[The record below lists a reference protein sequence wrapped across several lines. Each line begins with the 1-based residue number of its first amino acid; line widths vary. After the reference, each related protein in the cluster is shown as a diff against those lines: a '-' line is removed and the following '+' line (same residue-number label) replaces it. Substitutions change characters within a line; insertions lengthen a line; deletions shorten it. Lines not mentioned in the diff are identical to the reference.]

1 MPKNKV
7 QFQRGMSLREFIAK
21 YGTQE
26 QCEQALFAWRW
37 PQGFVCPE
45 CGHTGCCL
53 LTRRRLFQCNACGR
67 QTSVT
72 AGTVFAGSKLAL
84 TSWFL
89 AMHLITQAKNGIS
102 SLELSRHIGVSQNS
116 AWLMKHKLMQA
127 MLEREQ
133 GRALRGVIQIDD
145 AYWGGRRRGYK
156 RGRGTRGKTPFVAA
170 VATDAQSERPFRMR
184 MDRLKGFR
192 RREISRWSRKHL
204 AGGAHVRSDGLACFA
219 AVEHAG
225 CTHEPLV
232 ISGSKGRVRRK
243 GLVWVDTVLGNVK
256 NAMHGTYHA
265 VRAKHLPR
273 YLAEF
278 AYRFNRRFDL
288 AGMLA
293 RLGTAAALTPPMPY
307 RLVKLAE
314 AHW

>member
-1 MPKNKV
+1 MPKRKV
-7 QFQRGMSLREFIAK
+7 QFQRGMSLHEFMTH
-21 YGTQE
+21 YGTAA

-37 PQGFVCPE
+37 PQGFACPA
-45 CGHTGCCL
+45 CGHTRYSAL
-53 LTRRRLFQCNACGR
+53 RTRRLFQCHACGK

-84 TSWFL
+84 NVWFL
-89 AMHLITQAKNGIS
+89 AMYLVTQAKNGIS
-102 SLELSRHIGVSQNS
+102 SLELARQLGISQNS

-127 MLEREQ
+127 MLERERTRQ
-133 GRALRGVIQIDD
+133 LGGLVQLDD

-170 VATDAQSERPFRMR
+170 VATDDEGRPHRMSFNKVR
-184 MDRLKGFR
+184 GFR
-192 RREISRWSRKHL
+192 SGEIARWSQAKL
-204 AGGAHVRSDGLACFA
+204 VAGSTVNTDGLVCFGSVTA
-219 AVEHAG
+219 AD
-225 CTHEPLV
+225 CTHLP
-232 ISGSKGRVRRK
+232 IIMSGPGLAQRRQV
-243 GLVWVDTVLGNVK
+243 LTWVDTMIGNVK

-265 VRAKHLPR
+265 IRGKHLPR

-278 AYRFNRRFDL
+278 SYRFNRRYDL

-293 RLGTAAALTPPMPY
+293 RLATAAAHTPPIPY

-314 AHW
+314 VHW

>member
-7 QFQRGMSLREFIAK
+7 QFQRGMGLREFMDK
-21 YGTQE
+21 YGTIE

-37 PQGFVCPE
+37 PRGFVCPE
-45 CGHTGCCL
+45 CGHTGYCAL
-53 LTRRRLFQCNACGR
+53 KGRRLIQCNGCRR

-72 AGTVFAGSKLAL
+72 AGTIFAGSKLPL
-84 TSWFL
+84 NVWFL

-102 SLELSRHIGVSQNS
+102 SLELSRQLAISQNS

-127 MLEREQ
+127 MLERDA
-133 GRALRGVIQIDD
+133 GRKLRGLVQLDD

-170 VATDAQSERPFRMR
+170 VETDAAGHPRRMS
-184 MDRLKGFR
+184 LNCVKGFR
-192 RREISRWSRKHL
+192 LKEVARWSQAKL
-204 AGGAHVRSDGLACFA
+204 APGTRVHSDGLACFGAVA
-219 AVEHAG
+219 AAG
-225 CTHEPLV
+225 CDHKPTV
-232 ISGSKGRVRRK
+232 MSGPGLARK
-243 GLVWVDTVLGNVK
+243 RLSLNWVDTMLGNVK
-256 NAMHGTYHA
+256 NAIHGTYHA
-265 VRAKHLPR
+265 IRSKHLPR

-278 AYRFNRRFDL
+278 SYRFNRRFDL
-288 AGMLA
+288 ASMLA
-293 RLGTAAALTPPMPY
+293 RLATAAAHTPPMPY

>member
-7 QFQRGMSLREFIAK
+7 QFQRSTSLHEFMTR
-21 YGTQE
+21 YGTRE

-45 CGHTGCCL
+45 CGHTGYCALKC
-53 LTRRRLFQCNACGR
+53 RRLFQCNACAR

-72 AGTVFAGSKLAL
+72 AGTVFAGSKLPL
-84 TSWFL
+84 SVWFL

-102 SLELSRHIGVSQNS
+102 SLTLGRALGISHNS

-127 MLEREQ
+127 MLEREATRQ
-133 GRALRGVIQIDD
+133 LSGLVQIDD

-170 VATDAQSERPFRMR
+170 VQIDAAGHPQQMSLNRV
-184 MDRLKGFR
+184 KGFR
-192 RREISRWSRKHL
+192 SKHIARWSQAKL
-204 AGGAHVRSDGLACFA
+204 ASGTAVSCDGLACFA
-219 AVEHAG
+219 AVSAAG
-225 CTHEPLV
+225 CAHIPTV
-232 ISGSKGRVRRK
+232 MSGTGTARRRRA
-243 GLVWVDTVLGNVK
+243 LNWVDTMLGNVK
-256 NAMHGTYHA
+256 NAIHGTYHA
-265 VRAKHLPR
+265 IAAKHLPR

-278 AYRFNRRFDL
+278 TYRFNRRHDL

-293 RLGTAAALTPPMPY
+293 RFATAAVHTPPMPY
-307 RLVKLAE
+307 RFVKLAE
-314 AHW
+314 THW

>member
-7 QFQRGMSLREFIAK
+7 QFQRGMSLREFMGR
-21 YGTQE
+21 YGTAE

-45 CGHTGCCL
+45 CGHTGYCAIN
-53 LTRRRLFQCNACGR
+53 TRRLFQCNACGR

-84 TSWFL
+84 NVWFL

-102 SLELSRHIGVSQNS
+102 SLELSRQLGISQNS

-127 MLEREQ
+127 MLERESARQ
-133 GRALRGVIQIDD
+133 LAGLVQIDD

-156 RGRGTRGKTPFVAA
+156 RGRGTRGKTPLVAA
-170 VATDAQSERPFRMR
+170 VQTDDEGRPQRMSFNR
-184 MDRLKGFR
+184 IKGFR
-192 RREISRWSRKHL
+192 SKEIARWSRAKL
-204 AGGAHVRSDGLACFA
+204 AAGTVVHSDGLACFSAVA
-219 AVEHAG
+219 AAG
-225 CTHEPLV
+225 CAHVPTIMSGPGITRRRLV
-232 ISGSKGRVRRK
+232 
-243 GLVWVDTVLGNVK
+243 LNWVDTMLGNVK
-256 NAMHGTYHA
+256 NAIHGTYHA
-265 VRAKHLPR
+265 IQGKHLPR

-278 AYRFNRRFDL
+278 SYRFNRRYDL

-293 RLGTAAALTPPMPY
+293 RLATAAASTPPMPY